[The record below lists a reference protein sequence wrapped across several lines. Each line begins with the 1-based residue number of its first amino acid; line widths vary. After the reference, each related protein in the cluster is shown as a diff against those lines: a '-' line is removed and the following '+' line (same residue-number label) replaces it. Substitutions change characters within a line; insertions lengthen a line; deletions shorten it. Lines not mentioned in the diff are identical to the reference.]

1 MVSVPAYEQAL
12 HVVRL
17 LLDHLRA
24 EVHDHGALVRFAT
37 DPSAAREL
45 LDPVALELV
54 GLSVDDLVGA
64 ACASRDRELAHQE
77 ECQRRVDVIRV
88 ATGGGAEWVDV
99 PSPRA
104 FGLQGSVP
112 ELRVHVPT
120 RHGLRALLEAD
131 IDTGQPRLRIVA
143 VDVDF
148 ETGEVSVMEALEDLD
163 LVVEDRVGWEA
174 AWAWFAGEW
183 GADVDAHRHP

>member
-1 MVSVPAYEQAL
+1 MARWCGSRRIRQP
-12 HVVRL
+12 
-17 LLDHLRA
+17 
-24 EVHDHGALVRFAT
+24 
-37 DPSAAREL
+37 PREL

-99 PSPRA
+99 PSPRP